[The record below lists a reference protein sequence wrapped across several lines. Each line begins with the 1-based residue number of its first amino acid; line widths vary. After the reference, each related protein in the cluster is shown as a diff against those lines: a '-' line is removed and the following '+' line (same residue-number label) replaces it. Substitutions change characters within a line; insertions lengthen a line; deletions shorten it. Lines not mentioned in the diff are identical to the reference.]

1 MKRERENN
9 YDVLRILCTFAV
21 IIVHVSSIYINAIT
35 DAGIFGKP
43 YLDNMLM
50 NITVYT
56 MPRFTVPCFIMMSGA
71 FALADKKTGDYRP
84 YYRKFF
90 KTIFIPTMV
99 FSLFYCIYN
108 YSLELGNIINGTGM
122 TDILAPVKDWIK
134 GYPFYHMW
142 YMYMML
148 GVYMLAPIVYRFKED
163 IGDKYFERIAWVFIS
178 LASISE
184 WTSTKMFNWDIGY
197 SFGYLGYFMIGY
209 VIRRRT
215 LEKKNNIKGVL
226 MTVAGVLVLSVV
238 VYQRYQQSL
247 QGLTD
252 WDVVRNITDP
262 YYPLITIGSVLMFAG
277 FSYMRLNVNLG
288 WISRYTFEIYLVH
301 AGVWGILYRV
311 ITAIF
316 GAPLDSKVVIWLGT
330 FAVFMISLVLSM
342 GYQKLWK
349 AFESKTHFTDRLC
362 KLLRI

>member
-9 YDVLRILCTFAV
+9 YDVLRILCVFAV

-35 DAGIFGKP
+35 DSSIFGEL

-50 NITVYT
+50 NVTVYT
-56 MPRFTVPCFIMMSGA
+56 FPRFTVPCFIMMSGA
-71 FALADKKTGDYRP
+71 FALADKRTGDYRP
-84 YYRKFF
+84 YYRKFV

-108 YSLELGNIINGTGM
+108 YALALGNLANGIGM
-122 TDILAPVKDWIK
+122 ADVLAPVKDWVK

-148 GVYMLAPIVYRFKED
+148 GVYMLAPIVYKLKED
-163 IGDKYFERIAWVFIS
+163 IGDKYFERVAWVFIA

-197 SFGYLGYFMIGY
+197 SFGYLGYYMIGY
-209 VIRRRT
+209 VIRRRA
-215 LEKKNNIKGVL
+215 LEHKNNLKGVAI
-226 MTVAGVLVLSVV
+226 TAAGVLALAVV
-238 VYQRYQQSL
+238 VFQRYQQSL

-252 WDVVRNITDP
+252 WDVARNITDP

-277 FSYMRLNVNLG
+277 FSYMRLNVNLSS
-288 WISRYTFEIYLVH
+288 ISKYTYEIYFVH
-301 AGVWGILYRV
+301 AGVWGILYRI

-316 GAPLDSKVVIWLGT
+316 GGPLDSKIVIWGGT
-330 FAVFMISLVLSM
+330 LAVFLISLVVSM
-342 GYQKLWK
+342 GYQKAWR
-349 AFESKTHFTDRLC
+349 AFEKKTQFSDRIC
-362 KLLRI
+362 RLLRI